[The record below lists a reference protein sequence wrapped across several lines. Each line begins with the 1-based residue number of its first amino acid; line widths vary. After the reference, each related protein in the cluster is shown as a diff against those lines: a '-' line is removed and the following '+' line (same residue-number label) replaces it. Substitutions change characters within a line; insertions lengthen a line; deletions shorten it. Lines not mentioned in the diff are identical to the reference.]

1 MYDHYDEEKVMGAQ
15 IQKVKNAINKILAEC
30 TTTLPEVQFGWSG
43 MSIDVY
49 LSGGNYQIRNMIE
62 SHFAN
67 SRKYKGVESQN
78 NDTKKRISFYLV

>member
-1 MYDHYDEEKVMGAQ
+1 
-15 IQKVKNAINKILAEC
+15 
-30 TTTLPEVQFGWSG
+30 